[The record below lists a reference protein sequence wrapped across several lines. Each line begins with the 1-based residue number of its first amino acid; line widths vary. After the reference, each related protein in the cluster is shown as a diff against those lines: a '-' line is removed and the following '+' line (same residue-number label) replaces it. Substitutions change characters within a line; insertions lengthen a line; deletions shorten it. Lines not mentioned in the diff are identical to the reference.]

1 MLANTCF
8 MLVILRHSCDLFD
21 VSRQR
26 ASISKVVVVRS
37 SALTVLLCYRRSIS
51 SAASTGLTEDPTQC
65 GLTRL
70 GIGRAY
76 SKAATG
82 KHTPGLLDG
91 PGRGLQKPRL
101 GRLALA
107 THLNLRLI
115 TTYLRRPRQRQRLTR
130 ALALGFFGVLPAV
143 M

>member
-107 THLNLRLI
+107 THSTLL
-115 TTYLRRPRQRQRLTR
+115 TFLRRPRQRQRLTR